1 MNDEPEY
8 VGFWLR
14 FIAFLI
20 DSIAAAVLIGIVGTI
35 LFGASPA
42 LDPEAVLENP
52 SAMLSNIS
60 YQAFATA
67 ILFVGFWMYFCST
80 PGKMIFDA
88 YIVDAK
94 TLKPAG
100 NGKLI
105 IRYIGYY
112 VSTFL
117 LFLGFIWIAFDKRKQ
132 GLHDK
137 LAGTVVIKGKPID
150 IDDADT
156 G

>member
-1 MNDEPEY
+1 MNEQPEY

-20 DSIAAAVLIGIVGTI
+20 DSIAAAVFIGILGTI

-42 LDPEAVLENP
+42 IDPEALLENP
-52 SAMLSNIS
+52 SAILEEVS
-60 YQAFATA
+60 YQAIATA
-67 ILFVGFWMYFCST
+67 VLFVGFWMYFCST

-94 TLKPAG
+94 TLKPAS
-100 NGKLI
+100 NLRLI

-137 LAGTVVIKGKPID
+137 LAGTVVIKGKPIEV
-150 IDDADT
+150 DDADA